1 MQVSVESTSGL
12 GRKLTVQVPAAE
24 IDSEVES
31 RLKRIGRTAKIK
43 GFRPGK
49 VPLKVLRQHYG
60 AQAHQE
66 VVGEVVQSSYNAAL
80 NQEKL
85 NPAGN
90 PKIQPGRIEAGKDL
104 EYVATF
110 EIYPEVVFEP
120 MDKLKVERP
129 VAEIGEQDVTDM
141 IEKLRKQRSE
151 WDVVERAAADEDRV
165 TVDFDGKLDGE
176 SFDGGKAE
184 NYTVVLGEGRMLA
197 DFEDGIKGLKAGE
210 KRDITVQ
217 FPEDYQ
223 AENLKG
229 KAAVFAISVSKV
241 EQARLPE
248 LDDEFVKAFGIAE
261 GGVEAFLEEV
271 RGNMRRELEQAVR
284 SQMKEAVMNC
294 LVELNP
300 IEVPAALVDSEIHSL
315 QHDAGRRMGISD
327 HDKLPPREVFE
338 DTARKRVTIGLL
350 IAEVIRQNK
359 LELDAAKVDEKLV
372 QLTAD
377 YDDAENMIK
386 MYRSNAKAMGQVQN
400 LVMEEQVVDWL
411 LEQASVSEKQTT
423 FKELMKLEAE

>member
-60 AQAHQE
+60 VQARQE

-80 NQEKL
+80 SQEKL

-90 PKIQPGRIEAGKDL
+90 PQIQPGRMDAGQDL

-110 EIYPEVVFEP
+110 EVYPEVVFES
-120 MDKLKVERP
+120 MDKLQIERP
-129 VAEIGEQDVTDM
+129 VADIAEDDIKDM
-141 IEKLRKQRSE
+141 IEKLRKQRCE
-151 WDVVERAAADEDRV
+151 WDPVERAAADGDRV

-176 SFDGGKAE
+176 PFEGGKAE

-197 DFEDGIKGLKAGE
+197 DFEEGIKGMQAGE
-210 KRDITVQ
+210 TRDITVQ

-229 KAAVFAISVSKV
+229 KAAVFTISVSKV
-241 EQARLPE
+241 EQSRLPE
-248 LDDEFVKAFGIAE
+248 VDEEFVKAFGIDE
-261 GGVEAFLEEV
+261 GGVEAFMNEV
-271 RGNMRRELEQAVR
+271 RGNMKRELEQAVR
-284 SQMKEAVMNC
+284 FQMKESVMDR
-294 LVELNP
+294 LLELNP
-300 IEVPAALVDSEIHSL
+300 IEVPAVLVDAEVHSM
-315 QHDAGRRMGISD
+315 QHEAGRRMGISD
-327 HDKLPPREVFE
+327 HSKLPPRDAFE
-338 DTARKRVTIGLL
+338 DSARKRVTIGLL

-359 LELDAAKVDEKLV
+359 LELDAARVDEKLV

>member
-60 AQAHQE
+60 VQARQE

-80 NQEKL
+80 SQEKL

-90 PKIQPGRIEAGKDL
+90 PQIQPGRMDAGQDL

-110 EIYPEVVFEP
+110 EVYPEVVFES
-120 MDKLKVERP
+120 MDKLQIERP
-129 VAEIGEQDVTDM
+129 VADIAEDDIKDM
-141 IEKLRKQRSE
+141 IEKLRKQRCE
-151 WDVVERAAADEDRV
+151 WDPVERAAADGDRV

-176 SFDGGKAE
+176 PFEGGKAE
-184 NYTVVLGEGRMLA
+184 NYTVELGEGRMLA
-197 DFEDGIKGLKAGE
+197 DFEEGIKGMQAGE
-210 KRDITVQ
+210 TRDITVQ

-229 KAAVFAISVSKV
+229 KAAVFTISVSKV
-241 EQARLPE
+241 EQSRLPE
-248 LDDEFVKAFGIAE
+248 VDEEFVKAFGIDE
-261 GGVEAFLEEV
+261 GGVEAFMNEV
-271 RGNMRRELEQAVR
+271 RGNMKRELEQAVR
-284 SQMKEAVMNC
+284 FQMKESVMDR
-294 LVELNP
+294 LLELNP
-300 IEVPAALVDSEIHSL
+300 IEVPAVLVDAEVHSM
-315 QHDAGRRMGISD
+315 QHEAGRRMGISD
-327 HDKLPPREVFE
+327 HSKLPPRDAFE
-338 DTARKRVTIGLL
+338 DSARKRVTIGLL

-359 LELDAAKVDEKLV
+359 LELDAARVDEKLV